1 MKKTLGLDIGTNSI
15 GWALIENDWNE
26 KQGKII
32 GIGSRIIPMDGDTMN
47 KFETGNPVSKTA
59 DRRAARSARRLLQRY
74 RLRKSRLIKAFKL
87 LGWFPDSFP
96 ENFRQLEKF
105 NINNF
110 APFSEATITEAKEI
124 FKTENISTDWVIYYL
139 RTKALERQ
147 ITLTELARILYHL
160 NQRRGFKSSRKDYK
174 NEIENN
180 EEIKYPIREKK
191 IEVFKITELVDSSE
205 KSKYGNVF
213 EIIALSSDRIEYKG
227 TIVRKNKPEWS
238 SKEVELEIT
247 IITSKNGEVRNEFRL
262 PDRTDWEKMKI
273 AIEKDVNESGLYI
286 GQYYLNQLIKDRNYR
301 IKDRI
306 VDRHFYQNE
315 LDVIWNKQLEFYP
328 ELQKH
333 PRIELIANEL
343 YKHNDAKQKEIKAN
357 SLLHLFKNDIIYYQR
372 DLKSQKHL
380 ISNCRYEKKKD
391 SNGNEHGIKVA
402 PKSSPIFQELRIW
415 QDISSLKIFKLEER
429 GLDGKIRL
437 NIEETNTLLDVEA
450 KAKLFK
456 LFDSRTNISVKAI
469 LKELNL
475 NEKTHKLNYPDDKE
489 FKGNETKAEIR
500 KVFRKHDYIE
510 QGEKLLANKETF
522 QLLWHILYSLNDKNA
537 EKGIFNAMKS
547 NFELPD
553 EIAKHFSRIN
563 EFPNQ
568 YASLS
573 AKAINKLLPL
583 MRCGEFWNENTM
595 HIETIKR
602 IEKVITGEDD
612 ATIDNR
618 TREQLSKLQDINQY
632 QGLPV
637 WLASYVVYGR
647 HSEREDEN
655 KYADENGFEQI
666 KALVQG
672 ELRNP
677 IVEQITNETLAL
689 VKEVW
694 KQYGRPNEIHIEL
707 ARELKKN
714 ADERKKIADV
724 NIKNANDRTRIV
736 AILKEL
742 QGANPD
748 SMSDADKLKIWEE
761 TGNAEAREAFKE
773 IFKKLKEPT
782 KAEIEKYKLWGEQ
795 NHISPYTGK
804 IIPLSKLFTK
814 EYQIEHIIPRSRF
827 FDDSFTNKTI
837 CESEVNDLKD
847 NRTGMQFIEE
857 CGGMK
862 VQLSN
867 GREAE
872 ILKHDAFIYHIRGN
886 FFGKKRRNF
895 LCEEI
900 PDDFIQRQI
909 NDTRYI
915 GKKLGE
921 LLFPVAKDDNGVI
934 FTLGS
939 ITSNLKEKWGLHR
952 VWKELL
958 KPRFERLEKITGEQL
973 IDFDNERN
981 DIHFKKDY
989 KRIDHRHHALD
1000 ALLIACTSRSHIQ
1013 YLNTLNNQNTGK
1025 IDKQQYVYLYKSKA
1039 RDFVLPWNTFTKE
1052 AREALSQIIISHKNT
1067 TKSVTKGFN
1076 LYTKY
1081 VKDDNGKWAKKV
1093 VKQDSQ
1099 TNGEFKLLS
1108 VRKSMFKEPLG
1119 IVKIRQYRNAI
1130 SLKEAL
1136 QIQLKF
1142 IQDFQSKTQ
1151 SRIANKELREKVNI
1165 ILKNSEFDIAKTE
1178 VFLKKNPLKDAE
1190 GNEIKRIKIIEFKQ
1204 YAAKRVSLDDSFS
1217 HEKINKIPY
1226 AEHSWLAKSL
1236 HEHLK
1241 SKNDQ
1246 TREAFTGEGLEELA
1260 KKVSKP
1266 IYKVTIYEEVGSK
1279 TEFKGKLVEADKG
1292 TNLYFAIYENLND
1305 PTDRIINAE
1314 SSIPLLEVIERKANN
1329 LPIVDEKEGYK
1340 TILLSPNDVV
1350 YVPEPEENIKLID
1363 WKNEKQKISERIYKV
1378 VSFSKSQI
1386 FFIPHFVSS
1395 PLIQADELGANNKS
1409 ETSWDGQMIKK
1420 ICIKIKMDRL
1430 GNIIEAD
1437 GRKLI

>member
-26 KQGKII
+26 KQGNII

-59 DRRAARSARRLLQRY
+59 DRRTARSARRLLQRY
-74 RLRKSRLIKAFKL
+74 RLRKSRLIRVFKL
-87 LGWFPDSFP
+87 LGWFPADFP
-96 ENFRQLEKF
+96 EDFRQLEKF
-105 NINNF
+105 NINDY
-110 APFSEATITEAKEI
+110 APFSDATISEAKKLFEG
-124 FKTENISTDWVIYYL
+124 ENISTDWVIYYL
-139 RTKALERQ
+139 RAKALEKQ

-160 NQRRGFKSSRKDYK
+160 NQRRGFKSSRKDIVK
-174 NEIENN
+174 EEVAEKRIWIE
-180 EEIKYPIREKK
+180 KLCFDK
-191 IEVFKITELVDSSE
+191 IEPIINENKKDKQKYVVSAGQYSWEVERKKKPEWEGQTRYLKITETILKDGTKKQSFTVPEEDD
-205 KSKYGNVF
+205 YLLM
-213 EIIALSSDRIEYKG
+213 IDALKKNIE
-227 TIVRKNKPEWS
+227 
-238 SKEVELEIT
+238 
-247 IITSKNGEVRNEFRL
+247 
-262 PDRTDWEKMKI
+262 
-273 AIEKDVNESGLYI
+273 ESGLTVGSYF
-286 GQYYLNQLIKDRNYR
+286 LNQIINDRNFR
-301 IKDRI
+301 IKQKIIDRKLFI
-306 VDRHFYQNE
+306 NE
-315 LDVIWNKQLEFYP
+315 LDAIWNKQYEFYP

-333 PRIELIANEL
+333 PKIELIANEL
-343 YKHNDAKQKEIKAN
+343 YKHNEAKQKELKAN

-402 PKSSPIFQELRIW
+402 PKSSPVFQEFRIW
-415 QDISSLKIFKLEER
+415 QDISSLKVFKLEER
-429 GLDGKIRL
+429 GTDGKIRL
-437 NIEETNTLLDVEA
+437 NIEETNTLLDFEA

-469 LKELNL
+469 LKELNI
-475 NEKTHKLNYPDDKE
+475 NEKTHKLNYPDEKE
-489 FKGNETKAEIR
+489 FKGNETKADIR

-510 QGEKLLANKETF
+510 QGEKLLANKESF

-547 NFELPD
+547 NFDLSDEL
-553 EIAKHFSRIN
+553 AMHFSKIS

-583 MRCGEFWNENTM
+583 MRCGEFWNDKAI
-595 HIETIKR
+595 HVETKKR

-612 ATIDNR
+612 TNIDNR
-618 TREQLSKLQDINQY
+618 TREQLSKLQNLNQY

-647 HSEREDEN
+647 HSERENEN
-655 KYADENGFEQI
+655 KYADEIGFEQI
-666 KALVQG
+666 KALKQG

-677 IVEQITNETLAL
+677 IVEQVTNETLAL

-694 KQYGRPNEIHIEL
+694 KQYGRPDEIHIEL

-724 NIKNANDRTRIV
+724 NIKNANDRARIV

-761 TGNAEAREAFKE
+761 TGNAEARVTFTE
-773 IFKKLKEPT
+773 IFKKLKDPT

-867 GREAE
+867 GKEVE
-872 ILKHDAFIYHIRGN
+872 IFKHDAYLYHVRGN

-921 LLFPVAKDDNGVI
+921 LLYPVAKDDNGVI

-1000 ALLIACTSRSHIQ
+1000 ALLIACTSLSHIQ
-1013 YLNTLNNQNTGK
+1013 YLNTLNAQNTGK
-1025 IDKQQYVYLYKSKA
+1025 IDKQKFVYLYKSKA

-1067 TKSVTKGFN
+1067 TKAVTKGFN
-1076 LYTKY
+1076 LFTKY
-1081 VKDDNGKWAKKV
+1081 IKDENGKWIKKV
-1093 VKQDSQ
+1093 LKQETQS
-1099 TNGEFKLLS
+1099 NGEFKLLS

-1119 IVKIRQYRNAI
+1119 IVNLREYRAVSI
-1130 SLKEAL
+1130 KEAL
-1136 QIQLKF
+1136 ATQLKF

-1151 SRIANKELREKVNI
+1151 SRIANKELREKVNT
-1165 ILKNSEFDIAKTE
+1165 ILKNSEFDLVKTE
-1178 VFLKKNPLKDAE
+1178 TFLKKNTLKDVE
-1190 GNEIKRIKIIEFKQ
+1190 GNEIKRIQIIEFKQ

-1226 AEHSWLAKSL
+1226 AEHSWLAKAL
-1236 HEHLK
+1236 HTHLK

-1246 TREAFTGEGLEELA
+1246 TKEAFTGEGLEELA
-1260 KKVSKP
+1260 KKVGKP
-1266 IYKVTIYEEVGSK
+1266 IYKVTIYEEIGNK

-1305 PTDRIINAE
+1305 PTERIINAE
-1314 SSIPLLEVIERKANN
+1314 SSIPLMNIIERKANN
-1329 LPIVDEKEGYK
+1329 LPIADEKERYK
-1340 TILLSPNDVV
+1340 TILLSPNDLV
-1350 YVPEPEENIKLID
+1350 YVPEPEENIRLID

-1395 PLIQADELGANNKS
+1395 PLIQAEELGANNKS

-1420 ICIKIKMDRL
+1420 IFIKIKLDRL

-1437 GRKLI
+1437 GKKLS